1 MYTRIYRYREDL
13 YKVILL
19 YKKDLFNPPGFEDPG
34 DLNDHKTADNLRRAQ
49 RTIEDIALCNPWQWF
64 GTFTLDPQKYDRKDL
79 DKFRKDFSQFIKDQ
93 RKKYSCHTSY
103 MSVPELHKKLD
114 GWHLHGLL
122 YDLPLQALR
131 PFTLDEKLPSY
142 IRQKLKQGYLLF
154 DWPDYRKKFGYVLLE
169 SVRSRDAA
177 ARYLVKYLRKD
188 SGKTA
193 LNLDLH
199 KHLYYCSKGLK
210 HPDLFATYE
219 YSNYSE
225 RAVSS
230 HLTALPAAIRRIEF
244 AYEFDYGQVLWVS
257 AKPSIT
263 EDAAQSQ

>member
-1 MYTRIYRYREDL
+1 MFTRIYRYREDL

-19 YKKDLFNPPGFEDPG
+19 YKRELFDPPGFDDHEDQ
-34 DLNDHKTADNLRRAQ
+34 NDHKTADNLRRAM
-49 RTIEDIALCNPWQWF
+49 RTIEDISLCNPWEWF
-64 GTFTLDPQKYDRKDL
+64 GTFTISPDKYNRQDL

-93 RKKYSCHTSY
+93 RKKYGCHVDY
-103 MSVPELHKKLD
+103 MTVPELHRKLD

-122 YDLPLQALR
+122 NNLSIKALR
-131 PFTLDEKLPSY
+131 PFTLDEKIPSY
-142 IRQKLKQGYLLF
+142 IREKIKLGEPVY
-154 DWPDYRKKFGYVLLE
+154 DWPDYRERFGYVLLE
-169 SVRSRDAA
+169 PVRSRDAA

-193 LNLDLH
+193 AHMELH

-210 HPDLFATYE
+210 HPEL
-219 YSNYSE
+219 YSSYQHKDE

-230 HLTALPAAIRRIEF
+230 YLTALPADIRLIEF
-244 AYEFDYGQVLWVS
+244 AYEFEYGKVLWVS

-263 EDAAQSQ
+263 DDVR